1 MRWLAITAA
10 VIAGVTDALYFGIV
24 AGQGGHDPIR
34 WRVAFV
40 ATFVAVLAITAALA
54 SRGSAS
60 AWRPA
65 LLALSTIG
73 LLAALAFIALLTSL
87 RASRQP
93 SAFLKAGA
101 GALIA
106 LVIFFGGFEASERA
120 IACSPTGV
128 ESGSGSGLLSGPYH
142 YTCVNGKLTLYP
154 GECNRGGA
162 TMDSNGNVTSVST
175 C

>member
-1 MRWLAITAA
+1 MAA
-10 VIAGVTDALYFGIV
+10 ATTELDQLLRRL
-24 AGQGGHDPIR
+24 IR
-34 WRVAFV
+34 EHPKEYASVGAFV
-40 ATFVAVLAITAALA
+40 VPLQTEVT
-54 SRGSAS
+54 RQY
-60 AWRPA
+60 RPA

-73 LLAALAFIALLTSL
+73 LLAMGYVAIFSIGLPLLVAGALAFIALLTSL